1 MKQNNA
7 DCLDVHLDK
16 IESLIPERD
25 VKNENIS
32 RVDVA
37 WHLDH
42 MLKTIKEITKSLEKS
57 NPENYKSGFNPVRV
71 MSLTLGFIPRGR
83 AQAPTVV
90 RPPENI
96 KTEDIISQ
104 LQVARDNLVV
114 LNNLDKKAHFAH
126 PVFGTIDKATSI
138 RFIEVHTKHHL
149 KIIKDILNN

>member
-1 MKQNNA
+1 MKQNNTN
-7 DCLDVHLDK
+7 CLNDPLDK

-32 RVDVA
+32 RADVA

-42 MLKTIKEITKSLEKS
+42 MLKTINEITKSLEKS
-57 NPENYKSGFNPVRV
+57 NPQNFKSGFNPVRV
-71 MSLTLGFIPRGR
+71 MALTIGHIPRGR

-96 KTEDIISQ
+96 KTEDIQSQ
-104 LQVARDNLVV
+104 LQVARNNLEV

>member
-7 DCLDVHLDK
+7 NCLYDPLDK

-32 RVDVA
+32 RADVA

-42 MLKTIKEITKSLEKS
+42 MLKTINEITKSLEKS
-57 NPENYKSGFNPVRV
+57 NPEMFKKSFNAARV

-83 AQAPTVV
+83 AQSPSVV

-104 LQVARDNLVV
+104 LQKARNNVKV
-114 LNNLDKKAHFAH
+114 LNRLDKKVHFAH
-126 PVFGTIDKATSI
+126 PVFGMIDKATSI

-149 KIIKDILNN
+149 KIINDILNN